1 MSDAIRVEKLRKSSG
16 SKEVLKG
23 ISFDV
28 SRGEIFALLGIN
40 GAGKTTTLECMEG
53 LKKYDS
59 GSIEV
64 NDRCGVQL
72 QSSSLPGN
80 MKAGEALTLFSKWQ
94 KTKVNS
100 DYVKRLGVA
109 PFLSKQY
116 GQLSTGQKRRLHL
129 ALALLGNPEIVILDE
144 PTAGLDVEGRVAIH
158 REIRK
163 LKEQGKTIILAS
175 HDMAEVGELC
185 DRIGILRNGQLAFLG
200 TPTELTETA
209 GNGFLLKVGLSKPV
223 LFDGI
228 SELKAESQDGCDYT
242 FQTENLEDTLSLLIE
257 TIKKQGASMRDIHV
271 ERAGIEA
278 RFLEIAKEE
287 PDESD
292 AV

>member
-1 MSDAIRVEKLRKSSG
+1 MSDAIRVEKLRKSYG

-158 REIRK
+158 R
-163 LKEQGKTIILAS
+163 
-175 HDMAEVGELC
+175 V
-185 DRIGILRNGQLAFLG
+185 
-200 TPTELTETA
+200 
-209 GNGFLLKVGLSKPV
+209 
-223 LFDGI
+223 
-228 SELKAESQDGCDYT
+228 
-242 FQTENLEDTLSLLIE
+242 
-257 TIKKQGASMRDIHV
+257 
-271 ERAGIEA
+271 
-278 RFLEIAKEE
+278 
-287 PDESD
+287 
-292 AV
+292 